1 MTYLTCYYFGLA
13 KISLLVYLAHEG
25 TEVFLY
31 LRGNLK
37 PTSVDNPREFLPF
50 LSLQKLI

>member
-1 MTYLTCYYFGLA
+1 
-13 KISLLVYLAHEG
+13 LLLFWVGKNIIVGVLAHEG